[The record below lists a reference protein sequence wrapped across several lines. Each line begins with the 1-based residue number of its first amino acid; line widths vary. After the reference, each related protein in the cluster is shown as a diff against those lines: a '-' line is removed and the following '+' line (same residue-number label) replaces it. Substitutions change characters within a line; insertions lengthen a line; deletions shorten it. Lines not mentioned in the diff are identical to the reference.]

1 MITSEEFHII
11 YQQGEEATFSL
22 FLQMFDA
29 MSGYDERIHDLEV
42 KSKKNSQNSS
52 KPPSTDGFNRPPRSL
67 RKKTGKKSGGQPGH
81 QGKTL
86 QMVDQP
92 DDTIIHAPENC
103 SQCGHDLH
111 DVEPIKTEQGQV
123 HDIPPVKLV
132 VTAHLRHHK
141 VCPCCQS
148 QEKGEFPEGV
158 RPGAQYGPS
167 LKSKAVY
174 FQYAQFVPS
183 ERTAEIF
190 SELFETQISEG
201 SLLNFLNEAS
211 EQLEPV
217 EQKIKETLI
226 ESPRLHLDE
235 TGMRVLRKLYWVHVA
250 SNAFLTYYFHHAKR
264 GQKAIDAIDILPQ
277 FKGVA
282 IHDCWASYLSYDNCL
297 HALCLVHISR
307 ELKGLWENTK
317 QSWVRRMLNFL
328 YGLKRHVAR
337 AKAAGRSGFSPHELD
352 RYEAVY
358 KRIVSDGQS
367 QNPASPPSGK
377 RGKTKQS
384 DAFNLLKRFRVYQA
398 SMLRF
403 AYDFNVPFDNNLAER
418 DVRMVK
424 LRQKI
429 SGCFRSEEGAS
440 MFCRIRGYISTL
452 RKQGYSVLIALESVF
467 NHQPYMPKLVAV

>member
-29 MSGYDERIHDLEV
+29 MSRYDERIHDLEV
-42 KSKKNSQNSS
+42 KSKKNSHNSS

-92 DDTIIHAPENC
+92 EHTRHHAPENC
-103 SQCGHDLH
+103 SQCGQDLQ
-111 DVEPIKTEQGQV
+111 DVEPYKTEEGQV
-123 HDIPPVKLV
+123 HDIPPVKIV

-141 VCPCCQS
+141 MCPCCQS

-158 RPGAQYGPS
+158 RPGAQYGS
-167 LKSKAVY
+167 FLKSKAVY
-174 FQYAQFVPS
+174 FQYAQFLPS
-183 ERTAEIF
+183 YRTVEIL
-190 SELFETQISEG
+190 SELYGVSISEG
-201 SLLNFLNEAS
+201 SLLNFIGEAS
-211 EQLEPV
+211 KHLKPIEA
-217 EQKIKETLI
+217 KIKEALI
-226 ESPRLHLDE
+226 NADRLHMDE
-235 TGMRVLRKLYWVHVA
+235 TGMRVGQKLNWIHSV
-250 SNAFLTYYFHHAKR
+250 STLQLTFYAHHSKR
-264 GQKAIDAIDILPQ
+264 GLKAMEAIDILPR
-277 FKGVA
+277 FTGVA
-282 IHDCWASYLSYDNCL
+282 IHDCWASYLSYENCD

-307 ELKGLWENTK
+307 ELKGLMENTQ
-317 QSWVRRMLNFL
+317 QSWVKRMLNFL
-328 YGLKRHVAR
+328 YGLKRHVAS
-337 AKAAGRSGFSPHELD
+337 AKASGRNGFSPHELEK
-352 RYEAVY
+352 YKSVY
-358 KRIVSDGQS
+358 NRIVSAGQS

-384 DAFNLLKRFRVYQA
+384 DAFNLLKRFASYRA

-403 AYDFNVPFDNNLAER
+403 AYDFDVAFDNNLAER
-418 DVRMVK
+418 DIRMVK

-452 RKQGYSVLIALESVF
+452 RKQGYSVLTALESVF